1 MVRENID
8 LEIDLGL
15 LNDTLNEK
23 ILALISSTLRIKHL
37 RRF

>member
-23 ILALISSTLRIKHL
+23 NLSSNFKYSEN
-37 RRF
+37 